1 MSFAGFLILLFLPL
15 LRSHHFL
22 LNADWLSTPTRPTRP
37 GITLDLTTDLSKY
50 HAVRFDQQLAAGNV
64 TVDSI
69 AFQTVDRFPGWDAE
83 GALLHYAPNGFDMI
97 YPPMRDVRAAFYGI
111 LTVGWSG
118 KWNTDKVRTG
128 TAGPYLPLVGKHVY
142 GGRLTDEHGPLI
154 AARDHSASRVP
165 GLAPSRVQGQTGSH
179 HACR

>member
-1 MSFAGFLILLFLPL
+1 MVAQRLPQQNDEDAIK
-15 LRSHHFL
+15 REFE
-22 LNADWLSTPTRPTRP
+22 ARWYVVGWLSHSCSSFLSLHSPHHADYQHPHTPTRP

-50 HAVRFDQQLAAGNV
+50 HAVRFDQQLAAGKV

-118 KWNTDKVRTG
+118 KWNMDKVGRDRND
-128 TAGPYLPLVGKHVY
+128 PL
-142 GGRLTDEHGPLI
+142 LSSNMCI
-154 AARDHSASRVP
+154 
-165 GLAPSRVQGQTGSH
+165 
-179 HACR
+179 